1 VLIFKGLHSFG
12 DFILWSDQFNLII
25 FTKDMG
31 VNL

>member
-12 DFILWSDQFNLII
+12 DSTLWSDQFNLVI
-25 FTKDMG
+25 FTKDMR